1 MQSRLMLSRQF
12 KIEQFKMRLSAQ
24 FLIQNSK
31 LLIHNRVS
39 NPIVFYF
46 LTMLGVLSM
55 GFIVPSALYSSF
67 FITTLRLYEWPSC
80 SEPSWVK

>member
-1 MQSRLMLSRQF
+1 MKCF
-12 KIEQFKMRLSAQ
+12 IIYY
-24 FLIQNSK
+24 LIFS
-31 LLIHNRVS
+31 IY
-39 NPIVFYF
+39 YF

-80 SEPSWVK
+80 S